1 MGYTNKAL
9 HSKTN
14 AMTRKITITI
24 ELEGDE
30 AEQLIEALLDKEEK
44 DDNREEEK
52 EGQTKKDK
60 G

>member
-1 MGYTNKAL
+1 
-9 HSKTN
+9 
-14 AMTRKITITI
+14 MTRKITITI

-44 DDNREEEK
+44 DDNRKEEK

>member
-1 MGYTNKAL
+1 
-9 HSKTN
+9 
-14 AMTRKITITI
+14 MTRKITITI

-30 AEQLIEALLDKEEK
+30 AEQLIEALLDKEEN

-52 EGQTKKDK
+52 KGQAKKDK

>member
-1 MGYTNKAL
+1 
-9 HSKTN
+9 
-14 AMTRKITITI
+14 MTRKITITI

-44 DDNREEEK
+44 DDNREEEE
-52 EGQTKKDK
+52 EGQAKKDK

>member
-1 MGYTNKAL
+1 
-9 HSKTN
+9 
-14 AMTRKITITI
+14 MTRKITITI

-30 AEQLIEALLDKEEK
+30 AEQLIEALLDKEEN

>member
-1 MGYTNKAL
+1 
-9 HSKTN
+9 
-14 AMTRKITITI
+14 MTRKITITI

-52 EGQTKKDK
+52 EGQTKKK
-60 G
+60 

>member
-1 MGYTNKAL
+1 
-9 HSKTN
+9 
-14 AMTRKITITI
+14 MTRKITITI

-30 AEQLIEALLDKEEK
+30 AEQLIEALLDKEEN

-52 EGQTKKDK
+52 EGQAKKDK

>member
-1 MGYTNKAL
+1 
-9 HSKTN
+9 
-14 AMTRKITITI
+14 MTRKITITI

-44 DDNREEEK
+44 DDNRKEE

>member
-1 MGYTNKAL
+1 
-9 HSKTN
+9 
-14 AMTRKITITI
+14 MTRKITITI

-44 DDNREEEK
+44 DDNREEE

>member
-1 MGYTNKAL
+1 
-9 HSKTN
+9 
-14 AMTRKITITI
+14 MTRKITITI

-30 AEQLIEALLDKEEK
+30 ADQLIEALLDKEEK
-44 DDNREEEK
+44 DDNREEE

>member
-1 MGYTNKAL
+1 
-9 HSKTN
+9 
-14 AMTRKITITI
+14 MTRKITITI
-24 ELEGDE
+24 ELEGGE

-44 DDNREEEK
+44 DDNREEE

>member
-1 MGYTNKAL
+1 
-9 HSKTN
+9 
-14 AMTRKITITI
+14 MTRKITITI

-52 EGQTKKDK
+52 EGQTMKDK

>member
-1 MGYTNKAL
+1 
-9 HSKTN
+9 
-14 AMTRKITITI
+14 MTRKITITI

-44 DDNREEEK
+44 DDNRKEKK
-52 EGQTKKDK
+52 EGQAKKDK

>member
-1 MGYTNKAL
+1 
-9 HSKTN
+9 
-14 AMTRKITITI
+14 MTRKITITI

-52 EGQTKKDK
+52 ERQAKKK
-60 G
+60 

>member
-1 MGYTNKAL
+1 
-9 HSKTN
+9 
-14 AMTRKITITI
+14 MTRKITITI

-30 AEQLIEALLDKEEK
+30 AEQLIEALLDQEEK
-44 DDNREEEK
+44 DDDREEEK